1 MRSMN
6 KPLRNN
12 HQQNDSGKGLLASAV
27 DRTKDLCSALFR
39 KKNTPAGN
47 GVGEAVTAQPPNEWK
62 ELVMHAPVML
72 LEESAEK
79 ESAFQLL
86 LHRCCSANPDI
97 DEQSTFKSLLE
108 RESQGATFVGSDIAI
123 PHARLEK
130 IQRPELVI
138 GVSKKGVVD
147 RQSGNSARI
156 IFLLLTPAS
165 DPNSHIRMLGV
176 ITRMASDKEWR
187 AKTIR
192 EAGGNRG

>member
-1 MRSMN
+1 MN
-6 KPLRNN
+6 KPLKNN
-12 HQQNDSGKGLLASAV
+12 HQQYDSGKGLLASAV
-27 DRTKDLCSALFR
+27 DRSKDLYSALF
-39 KKNTPAGN
+39 KKKSNPPGN
-47 GVGEAVTAQPPNEWK
+47 GMGEAVTAQPPNEWK
-62 ELVMHAPVML
+62 ELVMHAPVVL
-72 LEESAEK
+72 LQESTDK
-79 ESAFQLL
+79 ENAFQLL
-86 LHRCCSANPDI
+86 LHECCSANPDI
-97 DEQSTFKSLLE
+97 DEKSTFKSLLE

-123 PHARLEK
+123 PHARPEN
-130 IQRPELVI
+130 IQRPVLVI

-192 EAGGNRG
+192 EAGSNRG